1 MTKRKSVRKVYE
13 NVELIR
19 IAKGV
24 TKKYLGDKLGLSL
37 QGYRH
42 IANGAVSLD
51 VERLKIIADALGEDV
66 EVFFKSEL
74 TDEVINR
81 INNSI
86 HREQ

>member
-1 MTKRKSVRKVYE
+1 MIQERKVHE

-19 IAKGV
+19 VAKGV
-24 TKKYLGDKLGLSL
+24 TKKYIADKLGLSL

-42 IANGAVSLD
+42 IGNGAVSLD

-66 EVFFKSEL
+66 KIFFKSEL

-81 INNSI
+81 INNFI
-86 HREQ
+86 HNK